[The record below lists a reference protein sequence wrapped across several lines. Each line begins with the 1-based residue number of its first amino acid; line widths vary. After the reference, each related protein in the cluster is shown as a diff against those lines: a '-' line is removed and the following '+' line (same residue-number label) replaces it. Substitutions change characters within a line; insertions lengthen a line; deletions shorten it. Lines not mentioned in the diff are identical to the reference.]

1 MAASLFTLGGMSG
14 GFGRGLTTCQRQ
26 GPRARQ
32 SSAASRGAAIS
43 ASPLCRSR
51 EARAAAKGGK
61 DAGASLSL
69 ISISVENIPPSPH
82 PHPMGAVLRLEQR
95 REPRLPSLRL
105 ALPARAGGGALLTR
119 GGPRRTPRARDGSE
133 AAARGCGWRHGS
145 RLVGAGLL
153 AADSVRADRR
163 EGAQARG
170 AHRGALRSPLR
181 SEQLLLVLDPDAHLL
196 GILGRDAL
204 GRLRRV
210 AALAQSGGR
219 GP

>member
-32 SSAASRGAAIS
+32 SSAASRAIS
-43 ASPLCRSR
+43 ATQCRGG
-51 EARAAAKGGK
+51 EARAKGGK
-61 DAGASLSL
+61 DAGAVHSL
-69 ISISVENIPPSPH
+69 ISISVENIPPSPP